1 MKTTTYQDRVKAHDI
16 LALPA
21 VDYLFSLMGYSHFEL
36 GIEREKKKFRDALK
50 NRNDPQA
57 LKIRFSP
64 DRLYSKNDQNIV
76 ICEVKSEYSQW
87 SNFSIE
93 FDSYLQ
99 AVKYSED
106 GYLYAFVDISKWD
119 DYFSCQVFFSRIEDI
134 PIIQEFIVPKHHPL
148 WELFVARIKK
158 DFPATNISFRDN
170 SKGSG
175 TPYFLLPKRSDFMIK
190 PSVFFDSIKNEF
202 LKPILFNR
210 EYTRIDIPTS
220 QTITLP
226 ILAALDYL
234 YERGLTI
241 DRLWTEQPDNGPP
254 QTHITTKPAQDDRK

>member
-1 MKTTTYQDRVKAHDI
+1 MKTTTYKDRVKAHDI

-64 DRLYSKNDQNIV
+64 DRLYSKNNQNIV

-87 SNFSIE
+87 PNFSIE

-119 DYFSCQVFFSRIEDI
+119 DYFSCQVSFSRIENI
-134 PIIQEFIVPKHHPL
+134 PTIQEFIVPKHHHF
-148 WELFVARIKK
+148 WESFAIRIKK
-158 DFPATNISFRDN
+158 EFPDIKIHLQDN

-175 TPYFLLPKRSDFMIK
+175 TPYFLLPKQSDFMIK
-190 PSVFFDSIKNEF
+190 PSVFFDSAKNEF
-202 LKPILFNR
+202 SRPVLFNR
-210 EYTRIDIPTS
+210 GYTRIETINP
-220 QTITLP
+220 QAQITLP
-226 ILAALDYL
+226 LLAALDYL
-234 YERGLTI
+234 YERNLTI
-241 DRLWTEQPDNGPP
+241 ARLWTEQPDTGPP
-254 QTHITTKPAQDDRK
+254 QTHITTKPVSEK